1 MLKSLG
7 MRTQSSTKTM
17 QERNH
22 FGEISKG
29 REFLGIDGMKL
40 AEHEACWL
48 SVVTKLISYIFGL
61 HKRLLIF

>member
-1 MLKSLG
+1 
-7 MRTQSSTKTM
+7 M

-22 FGEISKG
+22 FGEINKG